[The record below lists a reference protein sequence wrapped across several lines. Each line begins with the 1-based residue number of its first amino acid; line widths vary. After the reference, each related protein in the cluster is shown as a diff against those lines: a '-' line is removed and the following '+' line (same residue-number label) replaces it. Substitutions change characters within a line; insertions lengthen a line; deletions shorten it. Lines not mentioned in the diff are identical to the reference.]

1 MSFGHGSLL
10 LGNARALW
18 SHLGVQ
24 VLVARPLFRQVIS
37 VENRCHRALRNT
49 GLAIDALLRVN
60 EEDRFAFVKT
70 LDRTN
75 NDAVGVLAVETGFSN
90 NMCHGNDLSHQNL

>member
-1 MSFGHGSLL
+1 MGFGHGSLL
-10 LGNARALW
+10 LGDARALR

-49 GLAIDALLRVN
+49 GFAIDALFRVN

-75 NDAVGVLAVETGFSN
+75 NNAVGVLAVETGFSN